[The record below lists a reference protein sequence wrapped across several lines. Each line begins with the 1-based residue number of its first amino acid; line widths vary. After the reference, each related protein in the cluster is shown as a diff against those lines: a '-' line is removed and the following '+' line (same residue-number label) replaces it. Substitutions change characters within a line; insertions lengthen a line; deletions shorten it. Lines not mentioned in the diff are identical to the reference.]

1 MTKYVQGR
9 HNKKPVHICV
19 SEKRERERER
29 ECMQTQSMW
38 VMKEDQY
45 TGKREKKRDTEKKR
59 RVVHV
64 HYLEEEE

>member
-1 MTKYVQGR
+1 VTKYVQGR
-9 HNKKPVHICV
+9 HNKKPVHICA
-19 SEKRERERER
+19 SEKRERER

-45 TGKREKKRDTEKKR
+45 TGKREKERDTEKKR

-64 HYLEEEE
+64 HYSEEEE